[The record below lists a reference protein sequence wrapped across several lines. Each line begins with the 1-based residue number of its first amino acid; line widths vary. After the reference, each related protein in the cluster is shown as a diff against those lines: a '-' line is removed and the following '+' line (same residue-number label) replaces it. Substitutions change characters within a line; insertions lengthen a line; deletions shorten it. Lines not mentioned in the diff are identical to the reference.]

1 MTAMN
6 DLWALARLT
15 VKDPRQGMR
24 GLLLLNPPSGV
35 RMTALALMAVGSSLM
50 MHLSLWL
57 APMPATNPL
66 IEMLIATPFTTAGI
80 QIVVLLIASLLI
92 FQVGKAWGGRGS
104 FDDAVLAVA
113 WLQVFLLALQAVQTL
128 GLALVP
134 AVAVLIGPLS
144 LVVFF
149 WLQTQ
154 FVAEIHGFA
163 SGTKVFLGIILTIFA
178 VSFLAVF
185 LIMALLGPEAL
196 PRHV

>member
-1 MTAMN
+1 MN

-15 VKDPRQGMR
+15 VKDPRAGMR
-24 GLLLLNPPSGV
+24 GLLQTNPSSGV
-35 RMTALALMAVGSSLM
+35 RMMALGLMAVASSLM
-50 MHLSLWL
+50 MHFSLWL
-57 APMPATNPL
+57 APMPAPNPL
-66 IEMLIATPFTTAGI
+66 IEMLISTPFTTAI
-80 QIVVLLIASLLI
+80 VQIVVLIMASWLI
-92 FQVGKAWGGRGS
+92 FQVGKAWGGQGS
-104 FDDAVLAVA
+104 FDDAVLAVV
-113 WLQVFLLALQAVQTL
+113 WLQVFLLALQAAQTI

-144 LVVFF
+144 IVVFF

-185 LIMALLGPEAL
+185 LIMALFGPEAL